1 MPLKKK
7 NKDKKYSLTALEM
20 AKFMA
25 LYKALKEMEDMG
37 EDKDEE
43 EEDSKMEEK
52 S

>member
-7 NKDKKYSLTALEM
+7 SKDKKYSLTALEM

-37 EDKDEE
+37 EDEE
-43 EEDSKMEEK
+43 EELQKMKQLKE
-52 S
+52 